1 MKLLC
6 LPDFECMFMTQ
17 KSSLSILVFRSR
29 FGPLIIVFE
38 PDRHEINFVGPDRL
52 AISRR
57 NENPT

>member
-17 KSSLSILVFRSR
+17 KSFFSILVFRSR

-38 PDRHEINFVGPDRL
+38 PDRLVNQLCWPRSFGNF
-52 AISRR
+52 
-57 NENPT
+57 TTK